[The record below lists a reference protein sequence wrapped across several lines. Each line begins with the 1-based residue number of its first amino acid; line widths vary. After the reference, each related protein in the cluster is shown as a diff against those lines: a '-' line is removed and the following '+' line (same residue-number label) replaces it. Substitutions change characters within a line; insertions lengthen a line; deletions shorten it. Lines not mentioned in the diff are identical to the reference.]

1 MCIRDSIY
9 PNPIFEEF
17 TIEINIPGQ
26 YAISIFDMMGSK
38 VFTSVTSDLE
48 TTLNLSH
55 LASGSYILMMTSN
68 MNNYNLHFIKQ

>member
-1 MCIRDSIY
+1 
-9 PNPIFEEF
+9 
-17 TIEINIPGQ
+17 
-26 YAISIFDMMGSK
+26 MMGSK